1 MKLKLTTTALGLF
14 AAGAFAVAHAGS
26 ATDYFNKIDADA
38 SGMIT
43 QAEYVAYKTSGG
55 KYSAEKAG
63 EKFAK
68 LAGDDGEL
76 SLAEFEAAMTK
87 TKTKAKD
94 GKKKDRTT

>member
-1 MKLKLTTTALGLF
+1 MKLKLATGAIIGITAS
-14 AAGAFAVAHAGS
+14 AFAVAHAGS
-26 ATDYFNKIDADA
+26 AADYFSKIDADA

-43 QAEYVAYKTSGG
+43 QAEYVAYKTADG

-76 SLAEFEAAMTK
+76 SLAEFEGAMK
-87 TKTKAKD
+87 KAKSKD
-94 GKKKDRTT
+94 KMQKKDRTT

>member
-1 MKLKLTTTALGLF
+1 MKLKLVTGAVLGIS
-14 AAGAFAVAHAGS
+14 ASAFAVAHAGT
-26 ATDYFNKIDADA
+26 AADYFNKIDADA

-43 QAEYVAYKTSGG
+43 QAEYVAYKTADG

-76 SLAEFEAAMTK
+76 SLAEFEGAMK
-87 TKTKAKD
+87 NAKSKD
-94 GKKKDRTT
+94 AKHKKDRTM